1 MVDII
6 NEYTRETTCEYKG
19 EVYSVRDNGAVMR
32 HVREGKKARKL
43 DNIWTF
49 GKKDPK
55 KGYMMFSSHRVHII
69 VARAFI
75 PGNEDGKMV
84 VDHIDTNRCNNRV
97 ENLRWLTKLE
107 NVLLNEATLKRVTY
121 LCGGDIQKFI
131 DNPSCM
137 RDLTGD
143 NQDIMWMRTV
153 TAEEARTAWDHISAW
168 SKRPSSTYKMMQKQ
182 EKIKDFEQWLEVH
195 KVKEEHHTKDGNTII
210 NLDSTKHSR
219 SGIMGEDVEQYHGH
233 IGTSSNPELNEEYVE
248 TLNAWKEQEAF
259 ANTKNESFTKG
270 ALQIHFHEKLYFPLC
285 PEVSAVVNLDEY
297 AKRLEMGKVFAYGVG
312 GNNYIIKSIG
322 WSFNWDFLQIET
334 EVKTDKWQI
343 PCFIHISIEE
353 GKYVHSSGEF
363 EANYRFC
370 DSPNVLQCGA
380 ITQCYFPLC
389 PKEGNISLEEYAAL
403 LQKNALCEKNLYTDG
418 YVFDREITKSKD
430 GTSIIYVGVEM
441 PESLKPYGDMIIF
454 VEHGK
459 VIHQIGS
466 TYFDKRYLER
476 EFCRIRGQEWN
487 DEEEIDDDYC

>member
-55 KGYMMFSSHRVHII
+55 NGYMMFSSHRVHII
-69 VARAFI
+69 VAKAFI

-97 ENLRWLTKLE
+97 ENLRWVTRLD
-107 NVLLNEATLKRVTY
+107 NALLNEATLKRITY

-131 DNPSCM
+131 DNPSCL

-153 TAEEARTAWDHISAW
+153 TPEEAKMAFERISSWA
-168 SKRPSSTYKMMQKQ
+168 KRPSSTYKMMQERENTKT
-182 EKIKDFEQWLEVH
+182 FEQWLDVH
-195 KVKEEHHTKDGNTII
+195 EIKEEHQSKPDVTE
-210 NLDSTKHSR
+210 
-219 SGIMGEDVEQYHGH
+219 GIVSQYNEHH
-233 IGTSSNPELNEEYVE
+233 EKSFIPEPNEEYNKSV
-248 TLNAWKEQEAF
+248 NAWKEQEAF
-259 ANTKNESFTKG
+259 ANTKSESLTKG
-270 ALQIHFHEKLYFPLC
+270 ALQIHFYEKLYFPLC
-285 PEVSAVVNLDEY
+285 PEASAGVNLDEY
-297 AKRLEMGKVFAYGVG
+297 AKRLETGKVIARSENGKE
-312 GNNYIIKSIG
+312 YIIESIG
-322 WSFNWDFLQIET
+322 WSFEWDFIQVEI
-334 EVKTDKWQI
+334 KKQDKRELSF
-343 PCFIHISIEE
+343 CIHISIEE
-353 GKYVHSSGEF
+353 GKYLHSKGNF
-363 EANYRFC
+363 EAYLRFC

-380 ITQCYFPLC
+380 QTQCYFPLC
-389 PKEGNISLEEYAAL
+389 PKEGNISLEEYAEL
-403 LQKNALCEKNLYTDG
+403 LQKDALFEKNQYSEG
-418 YVFDREITKSKD
+418 YIIDRELARLED
-430 GTSIIYVGVEM
+430 GTPIIYVGVKM
-441 PESLKPYGDMIIF
+441 PDSYKEYSDVIIF

-476 EFCRIRGQEWN
+476 EFCKIRGQEWN
-487 DEEEIDDDYC
+487 DPEEIMDDYC